1 MMQKQGANQRT
12 RTAQMRAFWSQTL
25 PAAREQ
31 EFEHVDSPSAANLSA
46 LEEAVDDG
54 GAAG

>member
-1 MMQKQGANQRT
+1 MRKQGAGQRT
-12 RTAQMRAFWSQTL
+12 RTAQMRAFWAQTL

-31 EFEHVDSPSAANLSA
+31 EFEHVDSPSAPSLRA
-46 LEEAVDDG
+46 LEEVIDDG